1 MSLYDELASDFAKV
15 LAEFGKEVI
24 LNGAPH
30 VALISEPQAD
40 VTLQEGGLN
49 FDTRF
54 TAKLARSAFTD
65 LPRTGQPFVYGGVA
79 YTVRTVEQRPPHPI
93 IKLEVTA

>member
-1 MSLYDELASDFAKV
+1 MNLYDELASDFAKV

-40 VTLQEGGLN
+40 VTLREGGLD
-49 FDTRF
+49 FDTRIV
-54 TAKLARSAFTD
+54 AKLARSAFTE
-65 LPRTGQPFVYGGVA
+65 LPKIGQPFGYGGVA
-79 YTVRTVEQRPPHPI
+79 YTGRTVEHRPPHPI
-93 IKLEVTA
+93 IILEVTA